1 MSDPR
6 TRLLAYLLVISACW
20 GSGFLFIK
28 IAAQTMPPFAIATA
42 RGFFSACAI
51 TLWFIVARRAFRPD
65 RRHIRHMLV
74 LGAVNGWIPN
84 AMTAMAI
91 TRIDSALAAMIQ
103 AASPLIV
110 ALLSHVFLAEE
121 RMSPRRALGIA
132 IGLGGIFLL
141 VGPAALLDA
150 GGTTIGGMLMIAVSI
165 SYASGTVYVRR
176 VRPSD
181 NSALALGQQICST
194 LPALALCFAFEPVF
208 TVWDQSALT
217 WAALLGVGVI
227 ASAIPMAMFLQLL
240 RFAEA
245 TQAASVGYLMPI
257 WAAGFGVL
265 LLNERLAPTTLLAA
279 AIVMTGVWLVA
290 SPGKRTSG

>member
-6 TRLLAYLLVISACW
+6 KRLLVYLLVISACW

-28 IAAQTMPPFAIATA
+28 IAAQALPPFAIATA
-42 RGFFSACAI
+42 RGVISASAI
-51 TLWFIVARRAFRPD
+51 VLWFVFAHRAFKPD
-65 RRHIRHMLV
+65 RRHIRHMIV

-103 AASPLIV
+103 ASSPLIV

-121 RMSPRRALGIA
+121 RMNARRALGIA

-141 VGPAALLDA
+141 VGPAAVLDA
-150 GGTTIGGMLMIAVSI
+150 SGTAIGGALMVAVSI

-181 NSALALGQQICST
+181 TAAIALGQQICSA
-194 LPALALCFAFEPVF
+194 LPALALCLAFEPLPA
-208 TVWDQSALT
+208 WDQSALT

-227 ASAIPMAMFLQLL
+227 SSAIPMAMFLQLL

-257 WAAGFGVL
+257 WAAGFGIVL
-265 LLNERLAPTTLLAA
+265 LGEHLAPTTLLAA
-279 AIVMTGVWLVA
+279 AIVLTGVWLVA
-290 SPGKRTSG
+290 GPRRPG

>member
-1 MSDPR
+1 MRDPR
-6 TRLLAYLLVISACW
+6 IRLLAYLLVISACW

-28 IAAQTMPPFAIATA
+28 IAAQALPPFAIATA
-42 RGFFSACAI
+42 RGFFSASAI
-51 TLWFIVARRAFRPD
+51 ALWFVFARRAFKPD

-121 RMSPRRALGIA
+121 RMTARRALGIA

-150 GGTTIGGMLMIAVSI
+150 GGTAIGGLLMIAVSL

-181 NSALALGQQICST
+181 NSAVALGQQICST
-194 LPALALCFAFEPVF
+194 LPALALCLAFEPIPA
-208 TVWDQSALT
+208 WDQPALV

-257 WAAGFGVL
+257 WAAGFGVIL
-265 LLNERLAPTTLLAA
+265 LGERLAPTTLLAA
-279 AIVMTGVWLVA
+279 AIVLTGVWLVA
-290 SPGKRTSG
+290 SPGRRRAS

>member
-1 MSDPR
+1 MRDPR

-28 IAAQTMPPFAIATA
+28 IAAQTLPPFAIATA
-42 RGFFSACAI
+42 RGFISASAI
-51 TLWFIVARRAFRPD
+51 LLWFILARRAFMPD
-65 RRHIRHMLV
+65 RRHVRHMIV

-103 AASPLIV
+103 ASSPLIV

-121 RMSPRRALGIA
+121 RMNARRALGIT

-150 GGTTIGGMLMIAVSI
+150 GGTAIGGALMIAVSI

-176 VRPSD
+176 VRPRD
-181 NSALALGQQICST
+181 NAAVALGQQISSM
-194 LPALALCFAFEPVF
+194 LPALALCLAFEPIPA
-208 TVWDQSALT
+208 WDQPALV
-217 WAALLGVGVI
+217 WGALLGVGVI

-257 WAAGFGVL
+257 WAAGFGVIL
-265 LLNERLAPTTLLAA
+265 LGERLASTTLLAA
-279 AIVMTGVWLVA
+279 AIVLTGVWLVA
-290 SPGKRTSG
+290 SPGKRQSS

>member
-1 MSDPR
+1 MRDPR
-6 TRLLAYLLVISACW
+6 TRLLGYLLVISACW

-28 IAAQTMPPFAIATA
+28 IAAQTLPPFAIATA
-42 RGFFSACAI
+42 RGFFSASAI
-51 TLWFIVARRAFRPD
+51 AVWFLLARRAFRPD
-65 RRHIRHMLV
+65 RRHVRHMLV

-110 ALLSHVFLAEE
+110 AVLSHVFLTEE
-121 RMSPRRALGIA
+121 RMTARRALGIT

-150 GGTTIGGMLMIAVSI
+150 SGTAVGGLLMIAVSL

-181 NSALALGQQICST
+181 NSAVALGQQICST
-194 LPALALCFAFEPVF
+194 LPALALCLAFEPIPD
-208 TVWDQSALT
+208 WDQPALV
-217 WAALLGVGVI
+217 WAALLGVGIV

-257 WAAGFGVL
+257 WAAGFGVIL
-265 LLNERLAPTTLLAA
+265 LGERLAPTTLLAA

-290 SPGKRTSG
+290 SPRKR

>member
-1 MSDPR
+1 MRDPR
-6 TRLLAYLLVISACW
+6 TRLLGYLLVISACW

-28 IAAQTMPPFAIATA
+28 IAAQTLPPFAIATA
-42 RGFFSACAI
+42 RGFFSASAI
-51 TLWFIVARRAFRPD
+51 AVWFLLARRAFRPD
-65 RRHIRHMLV
+65 RRHVRHMLV

-110 ALLSHVFLAEE
+110 AVLSHVFLTEE
-121 RMSPRRALGIA
+121 RMTARRALGIT

-150 GGTTIGGMLMIAVSI
+150 SGTAVGGLLMIAVSL

-181 NSALALGQQICST
+181 NSAVALGQQICST
-194 LPALALCFAFEPVF
+194 LPALALCLAFEPIP
-208 TVWDQSALT
+208 TWDQPALV
-217 WAALLGVGVI
+217 WAALLGVGIV

-257 WAAGFGVL
+257 WAAGFGVIL
-265 LLNERLAPTTLLAA
+265 LGERLAPTTLLAA
-279 AIVMTGVWLVA
+279 AIALIGVWLVA
-290 SPGKRTSG
+290 SPGKRQGG